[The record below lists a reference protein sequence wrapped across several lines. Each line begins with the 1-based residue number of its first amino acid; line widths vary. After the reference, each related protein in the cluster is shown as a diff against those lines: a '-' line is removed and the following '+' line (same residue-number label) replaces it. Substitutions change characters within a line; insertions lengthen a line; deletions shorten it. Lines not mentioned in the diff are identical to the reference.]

1 MNGLAFKVA
10 WRLLLYPL
18 LALAALA
25 FFFFWL
31 YAHPRRHIGSYTPE
45 DFGLKA
51 EPLRLRTS
59 DGIELDAWF
68 IPHKTSRSTVII
80 CHGYPMDKSDVLG
93 LTSFLARE
101 FNLLYFDFRA
111 TGRSGGFFSTGG
123 ARETRD
129 IDAAAAFASGRLPGG
144 AIGLFGFSMGGAA
157 VLLSDN
163 PAVKARALDAPFA
176 DLHGELEHIFA
187 GWGPLRRPLLL
198 MMRGWMLLFTG
209 VDIRAVSPVGNAAAF
224 AAPMLLVHGTLDGT
238 VPPSNSAAIK
248 AANPAA
254 ELWLVE
260 GADHGQNHY
269 TAPAEYE
276 RRLAAFFRSSL

>member
-1 MNGLAFKVA
+1 
-10 WRLLLYPL
+10 
-18 LALAALA
+18 
-25 FFFFWL
+25 
-31 YAHPRRHIGSYTPE
+31 
-45 DFGLKA
+45 
-51 EPLRLRTS
+51 
-59 DGIELDAWF
+59 
-68 IPHKTSRSTVII
+68 
-80 CHGYPMDKSDVLG
+80 
-93 LTSFLARE
+93 
-101 FNLLYFDFRA
+101 LYFDFRA

-129 IDAAAAFASGRLPGG
+129 IDAAAAFVQGRLPGG
-144 AIGLFGFSMGGAA
+144 AVGLFGFSMGGAA
-157 VLLSDN
+157 VLLSAN

-187 GWGPLRRPLLL
+187 GWGHLRRPLLL
-198 MMRGWMLLFTG
+198 LMRGWMLLFTG
-209 VDIRAVSPVGNAAAF
+209 VDIKAVSPVRNAAAF

-238 VPPSNSAAIK
+238 VPPANSAALK

-276 RRLAAFFRSSL
+276 RRLTAFFRGSL